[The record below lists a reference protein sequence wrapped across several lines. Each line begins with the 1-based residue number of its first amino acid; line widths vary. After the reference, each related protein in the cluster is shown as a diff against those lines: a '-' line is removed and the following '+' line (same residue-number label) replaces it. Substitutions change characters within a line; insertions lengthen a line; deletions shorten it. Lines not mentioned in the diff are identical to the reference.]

1 MNYVLKRR
9 DEIITVIDCADDGS
23 DYKFHQKLINPE
35 LAPLH
40 DAGNFDWL
48 KQWWKRR
55 SVPISQ
61 GNIRQMLEKK
71 GLLGP
76 EDYLLRNLGLSLTDY
91 YWISPLDSGM
101 TWNEVNL
108 FDNDFHGDILL
119 GEAGGDS
126 DEIPHYTPNGSLQG
140 TLEKSWTILNGER
153 GLLKGNRDHY
163 LPKVLMK

>member
-1 MNYVLKRR
+1 MNYVLKRK
-9 DEIITVIDCADDGS
+9 DEIITVIDFADDGS
-23 DYKFHQKLINPE
+23 VYKFHQKLINPE

-40 DAGNFDWL
+40 DEGNFDWL

-108 FDNDFHGDILL
+108 FDNDFRGDILL
-119 GEAGGDS
+119 GESIVYKMD
-126 DEIPHYTPNGSLQG
+126 
-140 TLEKSWTILNGER
+140 
-153 GLLKGNRDHY
+153 
-163 LPKVLMK
+163 